1 MSRNFDLMQA
11 AGTAIENECA
21 VSPSLNK
28 VAALVDGDSIDYR
41 NQTDLSHDRVT
52 REETLKLVQR
62 LFLTQGVK
70 QPRSVSFAGIDPGSG
85 CSQLCSET
93 ARALAGNAAG
103 SVCLVDANLRTPS
116 LPRLFDCTNH
126 WGLTDALLQSAP
138 IRSFAKPVLRGN
150 LWLLSCGSR
159 VAETP
164 RLLHSESLKL
174 RFAELRKE
182 FDYVLVDMPPL
193 NQYADAMAMGQ
204 FTDGIVLVL
213 EANATRKESA
223 LKAIET
229 LRAAQVEVLGAILN
243 RRTFP
248 IPESVYRRL

>member
-1 MSRNFDLMQA
+1 MRANNSFP
-11 AGTAIENECA
+11 GTKRA
-21 VSPSLNK
+21 P
-28 VAALVDGDSIDYR
+28 ALVDGDSIPHR
-41 NQTDLSHDRVT
+41 TQIDLGHDQAT

-62 LFLTQGVK
+62 LFFSSGVK
-70 QPRSVSFAGIDPGSG
+70 QTRSVSFAGIDSGSG
-85 CSQLCSET
+85 CSRLCSET
-93 ARALAGNAAG
+93 ARALADSATG

-116 LPRLFDCTNH
+116 LPKLFDCTNH
-126 WGLTDALLQSAP
+126 WGLTDALLESAP
-138 IRSFAKPVLRGN
+138 IRSFAKSVFREN
-150 LWLLSCGSR
+150 LWLLSCGSQ

-164 RLLHSESLKL
+164 RLLNSEGLKL

-193 NQYADAMAMGQ
+193 NQYADAMAMAQ

>member
-1 MSRNFDLMQA
+1 M
-11 AGTAIENECA
+11 
-21 VSPSLNK
+21 
-28 VAALVDGDSIDYR
+28 
-41 NQTDLSHDRVT
+41 
-52 REETLKLVQR
+52 
-62 LFLTQGVK
+62 
-70 QPRSVSFAGIDPGSG
+70 
-85 CSQLCSET
+85 LCS
-93 ARALAGNAAG
+93 R
-103 SVCLVDANLRTPS
+103 
-116 LPRLFDCTNH
+116 
-126 WGLTDALLQSAP
+126 
-138 IRSFAKPVLRGN
+138 VLRFEALPSRCSESN
-150 LWLLSCGSR
+150 LWLLSCGSQ

-164 RLLHSESLKL
+164 RLLNSESLKL